1 MYRLAYISSGAVREV
16 KGDKES
22 LEVLLRH
29 LFAAH
34 NNYKGGV
41 ANFELLHFGEIQ

>member
-1 MYRLAYISSGAVREV
+1 MYVSSGKTHEV

-29 LFAAH
+29 LFAIH

-41 ANFELLHFGEIQ
+41 DNFELFHFGEIKG